1 MIRLSKSALHMRSS
15 EIRDLMSV
23 AVDPDIISFAG
34 GMPNND
40 LFPIAEVDEIYQRL
54 PLRVKQEGFQYGP
67 TGGYPPLLESLSR
80 FLESKGLP
88 VKSNQLMITSG
99 SLQAIN
105 LIGKIML
112 DPGDV
117 AITET
122 PCFIGAISAFKSYQ
136 AELAGVPMDADG
148 IIAGKLR
155 QALDAYHERC
165 KLVYLTPNFHNP
177 AGTIYSRE
185 RRQEVLTLLQNRN
198 VILVEDDAYSDLYFD
213 ESDRDL
219 TRSLKAMG
227 PEPVPICYCG
237 SFSKIFGPGM
247 RLGWLLASKEIVR
260 QCEIAKQ
267 SIDACSSTFTQVLA
281 NEFLVQ
287 NKLPGYLQRIRPI
300 YRRRCERLLE
310 SLQKYMPAEVAW
322 NHPKGGF
329 YIWVK
334 LPEDM
339 DATEVLKK
347 AIPLGAVFV
356 VGKTFDP
363 NGTANEHLRLSFCH
377 MPEDKMEKGVQI
389 IAAAIQAVQAGR

>member
-1 MIRLSKSALHMRSS
+1 M
-15 EIRDLMSV
+15 
-23 AVDPDIISFAG
+23 
-34 GMPNND
+34 
-40 LFPIAEVDEIYQRL
+40 
-54 PLRVKQEGFQYGP
+54 
-67 TGGYPPLLESLSR
+67 
-80 FLESKGLP
+80 KG
-88 VKSNQLMITSG
+88 NQLIITTG

-105 LIGKIML
+105 LIAKIML

-148 IIAGKLR
+148 VIAGKLG
-155 QALDAYHERC
+155 QALDAYQQRC

-177 AGTIYSRE
+177 AGTIYSHE
-185 RRQEVLTLLQNRN
+185 RRQEVLKLLQGRN
-198 VILVEDDAYSDLYFD
+198 VILVEDDAYSDLYFN
-213 ESDRDL
+213 ESDREL
-219 TRSLKAMG
+219 TRPLKAMG

-247 RLGWLLASKEIVR
+247 RLGWLLASQEIVR
-260 QCEIAKQ
+260 QCEVAKQ
-267 SIDACSSTFTQVLA
+267 SIDACSPTFTQVLA
-281 NEFLVQ
+281 HEFLVQ
-287 NKLPGYLQRIRPI
+287 NKLPAYLQRIRPI

-310 SLQKYMPAEVAW
+310 SLRKYLPAEASW

-334 LPEDM
+334 LPEGM

-363 NGTANEHLRLSFCH
+363 HATANDHLRLSFCH
-377 MPEDKMEKGVQI
+377 MPEDRMEKGVQI